1 MARKQL
7 NLEDVMNLPYAQ
19 LKGVVEHYSQKQSGD
34 FSNTLNQLVE
44 SNFEQHFEKL
54 EINTTC
60 PSCPSEEVSKNGK
73 RYNIQQFK
81 YKDCHMRFTD
91 TILWKTRWHWDIW
104 VKVLEMVI
112 NHYPIHHM
120 MNVLVND

>member
-60 PSCPSEEVSKNGK
+60 PSYPSDEVIKMENVITFNSSNTRIVICALQTLFYGK
-73 RYNIQQFK
+73 HVGIGIFGLK
-81 YKDCHMRFTD
+81 C
-91 TILWKTRWHWDIW
+91 
-104 VKVLEMVI
+104 
-112 NHYPIHHM
+112 
-120 MNVLVND
+120 